1 MPAFE
6 SNRSTCLIACLLNRP
21 RAAANPWPMVE
32 TANDA
37 LVIIPCVAFA
47 SEYTRF
53 TCRSSPTRLIIKLWM
68 SLRLISGNR
77 PSSPPSFIGWG
88 QTPIP
93 GRFFQS
99 SYAKMHMPSAFPILF
114 GIIHVPFDSFI
125 SQNEGNAELLDQ
137 LMRIHERVGRKAYNP
152 SEYYKS
158 LIHEGAAIP
167 AEKLTHDE
175 TFAQL

>member
-21 RAAANPWPMVE
+21 RAAANPSPMVE

-53 TCRSSPTRLIIKLWM
+53 ACRSSPTRLIIKLWM
-68 SLRLISGNR
+68 SLKANLWQPAIV
-77 PSSPPSFIGWG
+77 SSIVHRMGAD
-88 QTPIP
+88 
-93 GRFFQS
+93 
-99 SYAKMHMPSAFPILF
+99 SYSWPLLF

-125 SQNEGNAELLDQ
+125 SQNEGNAEVIE
-137 LMRIHERVGRKAYNP
+137 RIPMKRVVTAALAVFGLVAVAAPALAQPYPNRTVTIIVPYSAGR
-152 SEYYKS
+152 SEE
-158 LIHEGAAIP
+158 H
-167 AEKLTHDE
+167 T
-175 TFAQL
+175 

>member
-6 SNRSTCLIACLLNRP
+6 NRSTCLIACLLNRP

-53 TCRSSPTRLIIKLWM
+53 ACRSSPTRLIIKLWM
-68 SLRLISGNR
+68 SLKANLWQPAIV
-77 PSSPPSFIGWG
+77 SSIVHRMGAD
-88 QTPIP
+88 
-93 GRFFQS
+93 
-99 SYAKMHMPSAFPILF
+99 SYSWSLLSIVICKMHMPSAFPILF

-125 SQNEGNAELLDQ
+125 SQNEGNAEGLPGKLLSPARAAASKRDVLQ
-137 LMRIHERVGRKAYNP
+137 DAGEPRRVR
-152 SEYYKS
+152 
-158 LIHEGAAIP
+158 LHV
-167 AEKLTHDE
+167 
-175 TFAQL
+175 